1 MLTDMAET
9 KNSNPSCSA
18 SLSPTERDNDLISEK
33 SKRTASFDHRAD
45 EQDFPKAERVNRE
58 VRFVATESDIGSGV
72 QAGDGDICEL
82 G

>member
-18 SLSPTERDNDLISEK
+18 SLSPTERDNDLISEE

-45 EQDFPKAERVNRE
+45 EQDFSKAE
-58 VRFVATESDIGSGV
+58 
-72 QAGDGDICEL
+72 
-82 G
+82 